1 MIMDKVRVTKEF
13 SFEMAH
19 ALEGHDGQCRYIH
32 GHSYHLSVTVIG
44 TPVQDTVNPKNGMVI
59 DFSDLKKIVKK
70 TVLDPLDH
78 SLVLFEQSR
87 FLGQVKS
94 WTGQKVVLTPYNP
107 TCENLVID
115 FAKRIRGELPPGTQ
129 LYRLVLRETQTG
141 YAEWY
146 ASDNE

>member
-1 MIMDKVRVTKEF
+1 MIMHKVRVTKEF

-44 TPVQDTVNPKNGMVI
+44 VPIQDAGSPKNGMLI
-59 DFSDLKKIVKK
+59 DFADLKALVKK
-70 TVLDPLDH
+70 AVLDPLDH
-78 SLVLFEQSR
+78 SLVLFEQSQ
-87 FLGQVKS
+87 FLDQVKS

-115 FAKRIRGELPPGTQ
+115 FAKRIGTALPQGTQ
-129 LYRLVLRETQTG
+129 LYRLILRETQTG

>member
-44 TPVQDTVNPKNGMVI
+44 TPVQDTTNPKNGMVI

-87 FLGQVKS
+87 FLSQVKS

-115 FAKRIRGELPPGTQ
+115 FAKRIRAELPPGTR
-129 LYRLVLRETQTG
+129 LYRLFLRETQTG